1 MANKLTEIVFI
12 IDNSGSMYSLIGDT
26 IGGFNGFVKKQREQ
40 EGDALL
46 TTVLFN
52 TTHKTLHDRM
62 NIREV
67 EDMTTEQYKTGGG
80 TALLDAIGDTI
91 ESVQTRIDDTTV
103 LKRPDG
109 VICVII
115 TDGEENSSVKFKKDQ
130 IKKMIEHQ
138 QKGHGWEF
146 IFLGASMDAV
156 QDARSYGIASANSV
170 TYTADSI
177 GTASAY
183 TCVDKAVS
191 SYRID
196 GAVDCLWAADIDG
209 LSSCH
214 TVATTNIVQ

>member
-1 MANKLTEIVFI
+1 MANKLTEIIFI
-12 IDNSGSMYSLIGDT
+12 IDNSGSMYPLIFDT

-40 EGDALL
+40 DGEALL

-52 TTHKTLHDRM
+52 STHKKLHDR
-62 NIREV
+62 IDILEI
-67 EDMTTEQYKTGGG
+67 EDMTTDQYKTGGA

-91 ESVQTRIDDTTV
+91 ESVQSRIDETPV

-115 TDGEENSSVKFKKDQ
+115 TDGEENSSVSFKKAQ

-146 IFLGASMDAV
+146 IFLGASMEAV
-156 QDARSYGIASANSV
+156 QDARSYGIASVNTV

-177 GTASAY
+177 GTVTAY
-183 TCVDKAVS
+183 NCIDKAVA
-191 SYRID
+191 SYRDAGI
-196 GAVDCLWAADIDG
+196 VDCLWSTDLTGADT
-209 LSSCH
+209 CT
-214 TVATTNIVQ
+214 TVSATKLVQ